1 MKKNNYLIIS
11 EDKVAIDLKINEI
24 LKNIKEKDLDIIKMD
39 LNINTMDDVFEELNT
54 YNFLSNLKVVILY
67 NSLFIEGDS
76 KFDKEIAALNKYLDS
91 DTDNIFIMVASKKG
105 TKKSIEELIS
115 KVEVIVGTIPS
126 EALVKSNLEGYKMD
140 ISTIRYFVSE
150 CHNNNE
156 KILTELNKLKMYK
169 CDDPNKL
176 ITHDDID
183 KVIYKEQDDHVFK
196 LVDAIISRNKTKSIE
211 LYERLK
217 EKEDSTAIVAAIASK
232 IRMLY
237 SIKVLKDKKY
247 KPHDI
252 ATILMVKPAAI
263 SMSLEYCDNFASN
276 KLLSLLYELSE
287 IDYKSKTST
296 NDLDLQ
302 FRLFLMSI

>member
-247 KPHDI
+247 KPNDI

>member
-11 EDKVAIDLKINEI
+11 EDKVAIDLKIKEI
-24 LKNIKEKDLDIIKMD
+24 LKSIKEKDLDIIKLD
-39 LNINTMDDVFEELNT
+39 LSINTMDDVFEELNT

-76 KFDKEIAALNKYLDS
+76 KFDKEISLLNKYLDS
-91 DTDNIFIMVASKKG
+91 DTDNIFIMVASKTS
-105 TKKSIEELIS
+105 TKKSIAELLS
-115 KVEVIVGTIPS
+115 KVEVIQGSIPS
-126 EALVKSNLEGYKMD
+126 DSLVKSNLEGYKMD
-140 ISTIRYFVSE
+140 IGTIRYFISE

-176 ITHDDID
+176 ITREDID
-183 KVIYKEQDDHVFK
+183 KVVYKEHDDNVFN
-196 LVDAIISRNKTKSIE
+196 LVDAIIARNKTKAIE

-232 IRMLY
+232 IRILY
-237 SIKVLKDKKY
+237 SIKVLKENKY
-247 KPHDI
+247 NNNDM
-252 ATILMVKPAAI
+252 ATILAVRPGAI
-263 SMSLEYCDNFASN
+263 SISLEHCDNFASS
-276 KLLSLLYELSE
+276 KLLSILYELSE
-287 IDYKSKTST
+287 IDYKSKTGT

>member
-1 MKKNNYLIIS
+1 
-11 EDKVAIDLKINEI
+11 
-24 LKNIKEKDLDIIKMD
+24 
-39 LNINTMDDVFEELNT
+39 
-54 YNFLSNLKVVILY
+54 
-67 NSLFIEGDS
+67 
-76 KFDKEIAALNKYLDS
+76 
-91 DTDNIFIMVASKKG
+91 MVASKKG

-126 EALVKSNLEGYKMD
+126 EALVKSSLEGYKMD

-247 KPHDI
+247 KPNDI

>member
-11 EDKVAIDLKINEI
+11 EDKVAIDLKVNEI

-247 KPHDI
+247 KPNDI